1 MTHTK
6 TLSKELSGNTTP
18 DRTKYEG
25 NIRAV
30 EYHTNFPRMHEI
42 HMGDLQISLLRLC
55 KNWGITNPP
64 DQDQLNAITN
74 FLKNQFSDF
83 TFEEIH
89 HAFEMATAHKFD
101 VNPEHYNHFN
111 MPYVGRILGAY
122 RDFRMMEIKRS
133 KSQLTEEEESVKLT
147 PEQHYNWVVKYVK
160 EHRSVP
166 FTADWGSVFTH
177 MENVQQGPDNT
188 QKQAFKKKMEGQLK
202 QEGKMNLSGQD
213 IKLGKEI
220 FAILNTP
227 SSLQSY
233 CREQWVKQFMNQ
245 LIEK

>member
-1 MTHTK
+1 MGINK
-6 TLSKELSGNTTP
+6 APEPEQMDAIVSFLVNNYKDLS
-18 DRTKYEG
+18 
-25 NIRAV
+25 
-30 EYHTNFPRMHEI
+30 M
-42 HMGDLQISLLRLC
+42 
-55 KNWGITNPP
+55 
-64 DQDQLNAITN
+64 
-74 FLKNQFSDF
+74 
-83 TFEEIH
+83 EEIGLS
-89 HAFEMATAHKFD
+89 FELAAAGKLDTS
-101 VNPEHYNHFN
+101 VEHYNNFN
-111 MPYVGRILGAY
+111 IPYLGRILNAY
-122 RDFRMMEIKRS
+122 RDHRNKEIQYHKRNEIVS
-133 KSQLTEEEESVKLT
+133 ENTVKLT

-245 LIEK
+245 LIEDESK